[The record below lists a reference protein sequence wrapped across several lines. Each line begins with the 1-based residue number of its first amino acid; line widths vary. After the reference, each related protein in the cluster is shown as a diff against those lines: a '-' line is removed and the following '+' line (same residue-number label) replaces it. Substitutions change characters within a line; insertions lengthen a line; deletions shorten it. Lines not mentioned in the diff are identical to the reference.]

1 MPSTITGGHSDQ
13 HTAAPRAA
21 QPPAGHPC
29 RSRAE
34 RIRRSARRVRR
45 AGIPHPLPGIEPPRL
60 IAFVAS
66 LLAVVIGSILAFF
79 GGIQSGSLAQFA
91 GAIDSNG
98 NVESGALPASANQIA
113 LAAGA
118 LSVAAFLVWG
128 AFALWGLIQ
137 GIIAGVKNR
146 GRGWGIAAIVLSVV
160 GGGIVFVFFVVG
172 AGIGAAPYAS

>member
-1 MPSTITGGHSDQ
+1 MTSTPPPPEPYNPPPATR
-13 HTAAPRAA
+13 AEAA
-21 QPPAGHPC
+21 QSGYAAPPAGY
-29 RSRAE
+29 AA
-34 RIRRSARRVRR
+34 SASPTRPQGSNRL
-45 AGIPHPLPGIEPPRL
+45 GL
-60 IAFVAS
+60 IAFVVS
-66 LLAVVIGSILAFF
+66 LLAVVIGSILALF

-91 GAIDSNG
+91 GAVDSSG
-98 NVESGALPASANQIA
+98 NVDAAALPAAANQIA

-137 GIIAGVKNR
+137 GIIAAVKNR
-146 GRGWGIAAIVLSVV
+146 GRGWAIAAIILSVI

>member
-1 MPSTITGGHSDQ
+1 VTSTPPPPEPYNPPPASR
-13 HTAAPRAA
+13 AEAA
-21 QPPAGHPC
+21 QNGYAAPPAGYAAPASPT
-29 RSRAE
+29 RSQGSNRL
-34 RIRRSARRVRR
+34 
-45 AGIPHPLPGIEPPRL
+45 GL
-60 IAFVAS
+60 IAFIAS

-98 NVESGALPASANQIA
+98 NVESGALPAAANQIA

>member
-1 MPSTITGGHSDQ
+1 MTSTPPPPEPYNPPPATR
-13 HTAAPRAA
+13 AEAA
-21 QPPAGHPC
+21 QSGYAAPPAGY
-29 RSRAE
+29 AA
-34 RIRRSARRVRR
+34 SASPTRPQGSNRL
-45 AGIPHPLPGIEPPRL
+45 GL

-66 LLAVVIGSILAFF
+66 LLAVVIGSILALF

-91 GAIDSNG
+91 GAVDTSG
-98 NVESGALPASANQIA
+98 NVDAAALPAAANQIA

-137 GIIAGVKNR
+137 GIIAAVKNR
-146 GRGWGIAAIVLSVV
+146 GRGWAIAAIILSVI

>member
-1 MPSTITGGHSDQ
+1 MTSTPPPPEPHNPPPATRAEAAQSGY
-13 HTAAPRAA
+13 AAPPAAYAAPEAPTRA
-21 QPPAGHPC
+21 QGST
-29 RSRAE
+29 RL
-34 RIRRSARRVRR
+34 
-45 AGIPHPLPGIEPPRL
+45 GL
-60 IAFVAS
+60 IAFIAS
-66 LLAVVIGSILAFF
+66 LLAVVIGSILALF

-98 NVESGALPASANQIA
+98 NVEAGALPAAANQIA

-137 GIIAGVKNR
+137 GIIAAVKNR
-146 GRGWGIAAIVLSVV
+146 GRGWAIAAIVLSVV
-160 GGGIVFVFFVVG
+160 GGAIVFVFFLIG

>member
-1 MPSTITGGHSDQ
+1 MTSTPPPPEPYNPPPATR
-13 HTAAPRAA
+13 AEAA
-21 QPPAGHPC
+21 QSGYAAPPAGY
-29 RSRAE
+29 AA
-34 RIRRSARRVRR
+34 SASPTRPQGSNRL
-45 AGIPHPLPGIEPPRL
+45 GL

-66 LLAVVIGSILAFF
+66 LLAVVIGSILALF

-91 GAIDSNG
+91 SAVDTSG
-98 NVESGALPASANQIA
+98 NVDAAALPAAANQIA

-137 GIIAGVKNR
+137 GIIAAVKNR
-146 GRGWGIAAIVLSVV
+146 GRGWAIAAIILSVI

>member
-1 MPSTITGGHSDQ
+1 MTSTPPPPEPHNPPPATRAEAAQNGY
-13 HTAAPRAA
+13 AAPPAA
-21 QPPAGHPC
+21 YAAPASPT
-29 RSRAE
+29 RSKGSNRL
-34 RIRRSARRVRR
+34 
-45 AGIPHPLPGIEPPRL
+45 GL

>member
-1 MPSTITGGHSDQ
+1 M
-13 HTAAPRAA
+13 
-21 QPPAGHPC
+21 
-29 RSRAE
+29 
-34 RIRRSARRVRR
+34 
-45 AGIPHPLPGIEPPRL
+45 
-60 IAFVAS
+60 
-66 LLAVVIGSILAFF
+66 VIGSILAFF